1 MPITTPV
8 LIIVGPTAVG
18 KTSLAVYL
26 ARRFNG
32 EIINADSRQVYRY
45 MDIGTAKPS
54 PHEQQQAPHHLLDI
68 LNPDQNF
75 DLATFLSLA
84 RDAIPEIQGRT
95 RLPIVVG
102 GTGQYI
108 WALVEGWQVPEVPPD
123 PEFRAA
129 KIEEAEQHG
138 PESIYQQLREADPER
153 AAQLDSRNL
162 RRVIRALEVQH
173 AQAAQPETPKKT
185 TINSPQ
191 GLPGPLLDP
200 LIIGLTMDRQQL
212 YGRIDDRVDSMMSQG
227 LEDEVRSLAARG
239 YVPGKGP
246 LAGPGYR
253 ELGEYLAGSLTLEEA
268 VQRTKFQTHRMVR
281 RQYNWFKLVDPRIK
295 WLDGSASRNFSE
307 IESQAGRMVEH
318 VLSDRACYGTISA
331 DSSRISGD
339 TATPT

>member
-8 LIIVGPTAVG
+8 LLIVGPTAVG
-18 KTSLAVYL
+18 KTGLAVSL

-32 EIINADSRQVYRY
+32 EIINADSRQVYRH

-68 LNPDQNF
+68 LEPDQNF

-84 RDAIPEIQGRT
+84 GGAIIEIQSRG

-108 WALVEGWQVPEVPPD
+108 WALVQGWQVPQVPPN

-129 KIEEAEQHG
+129 KHAEAEQHG
-138 PESIYQQLREADPER
+138 PDFVYNQLREADPQR

-162 RRVIRALEVQH
+162 RRVIRALEVH
-173 AQAAQPETPKKT
+173 RAKLSQPRTADHPA
-185 TINSPQ
+185 Q
-191 GLPGPLLDP
+191 GLDYPLM
-200 LIIGLTMDRQQL
+200 IGLTMDRQQL
-212 YGRIDDRVDSMMSQG
+212 YQRIDNRVDGMMSHG
-227 LEDEVRSLAARG
+227 LEEEVKSLAARG
-239 YVPGKGP
+239 YEPGKGP

-253 ELGEYLAGSLTLEEA
+253 ELGEYLKGRLTLEEA

-281 RQYNWFKLVDPRIK
+281 RQYNWFKLDDPRIK
-295 WLDGSASRNFSE
+295 WLDAGVSDVNT
-307 IESQAGRMVEH
+307 QAGRMVENF
-318 VLSDRACYGTISA
+318 LSERACYGTISP
-331 DSSRISGD
+331 DSFQVPED
-339 TATPT
+339 TGTRK